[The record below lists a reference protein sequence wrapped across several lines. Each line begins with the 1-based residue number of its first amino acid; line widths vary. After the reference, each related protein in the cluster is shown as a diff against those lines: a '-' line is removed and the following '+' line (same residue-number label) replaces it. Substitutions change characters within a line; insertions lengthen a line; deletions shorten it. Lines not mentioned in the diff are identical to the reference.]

1 MEFSHVP
8 VMLTECIDGLNI
20 KNGGLYL
27 DGTLGLGG
35 HSEAIIKACAPNGR
49 LLAIDKDS
57 DALMSAGERLSPYMD
72 RITFIHDDFKNAA
85 RHIAK
90 FAPDGLDGAIL
101 DLGVSSM
108 QLDNLERG
116 FSYKSD
122 TILDMRMNRTQYL
135 TAFNVV
141 NEYTEYELAKILFE
155 YGEERYSRRIA
166 QNIVKA
172 RSTSSIRTTGQLA
185 EIIEKSIPAQSRF
198 SGGHPAKRT
207 FQAIRIEVN
216 GELDGLSDA
225 VTEIAMSLKKGGRM
239 CVITFHSLEDRIV
252 KNAFR
257 ELEKDCICDKSAPIC
272 VCNKRQEVKLINK
285 KPIEASKEELAMNKR
300 SASAKLRIIERV

>member
-1 MEFSHVP
+1 MEFTHVP
-8 VMLTECIDGLNI
+8 VMLDECIDGLNV
-20 KNGGLYL
+20 KNGGLYF

-35 HSEAIIKACAPNGR
+35 HSEAILKACAPDGK
-49 LLAIDKDS
+49 LLAVDKDS
-57 DALMSAGERLSPYMD
+57 EALMSAGERLNAFLPNV
-72 RITFIHDDFKNAA
+72 TFVHDDFKNAPA
-85 RHIAK
+85 HIAR
-90 FAPDGLDGAIL
+90 FAPEGLDGAIL

-122 TILDMRMNRTQYL
+122 TVLDMRMNRTQYL

-141 NEYTEYELAKILFE
+141 NEYSEFKLAKLIYE
-155 YGEERYSRRIA
+155 YGEEKFSRRIA
-166 QNIVKA
+166 QNIVRA
-172 RSTSSIRTTGQLA
+172 RSNASIRTTGQLT
-185 EIIEKSIPAQSRF
+185 EIIEQSIPVKARF
-198 SGGHPAKRT
+198 AGGHPAKRT

-216 GELDGLSDA
+216 GELEGLSQA
-225 VTEIAMSLKKGGRM
+225 VTDIALSLKKGGRM

-272 VCNKRQEVKLINK
+272 VCNKRQEVKILTK
-285 KPIEASKEELAMNKR
+285 KPIEASEEELSRNKR

>member
-1 MEFSHVP
+1 MEFTHVP
-8 VMLTECIDGLNI
+8 VMLEECIEGLNI

-35 HSEAIIKACAPNGR
+35 HSEAILKACAPDGR

-57 DALMSAGERLSPYMD
+57 DALMSAGERLSQFAD
-72 RITFIHDDFKNAA
+72 RVTFVHDDFKNAV

-90 FAPDGLDGAIL
+90 FAPEGLDGAIL

-108 QLDNLERG
+108 QLDNLDRG

-122 TILDMRMNRTQYL
+122 TVLDMRMNRTQYL

-141 NEYTEYELAKILFE
+141 NEYSEYQLAKIIYE

-172 RSTSSIRTTGQLA
+172 RQTASIRTTGQLA
-185 EIIEKSIPAQSRF
+185 EIIERSIPAQSRF

-216 GELDGLSDA
+216 GELEGLSEA

-252 KNAFR
+252 KNAFK

-272 VCNKRQEVKLINK
+272 VCNKRQEVKILTK
-285 KPIEASKEELAMNKR
+285 KPIEAGEEELKSNKR